1 MHPFNDGVANKNP
14 KSCLVKGYQMVP
26 NALTENLFFVEKQ
39 VKRDQRM
46 TLDDSVLGRGL
57 ISH

>member
-1 MHPFNDGVANKNP
+1 
-14 KSCLVKGYQMVP
+14 MVP

>member
-1 MHPFNDGVANKNP
+1 
-14 KSCLVKGYQMVP
+14 MVEEY
-26 NALTENLFFVEKQ
+26 ALTENLFFVEKQ

-46 TLDDSVLGRGL
+46 NSFTYPSMTLDDSVLGHGL